1 MHMADKLRMG
11 AVGEADVIL
20 AFKAIGAITIPA
32 VPADEVTA
40 ALHRLSRDKVPLIFI
55 TESAARLAP
64 EAMSRYDQ
72 TPDTAV
78 IPIPGIG
85 GSDGYGTQRVRENVI
100 KAIGADI
107 LIKQDRNE
115 G

>member
-1 MHMADKLRMG
+1 MADKLRMG

-32 VPADEVTA
+32 VTEDEVSQ
-40 ALHRLSRDKVPLIFI
+40 ALHRLSQDKVPLIFI
-55 TESAARLAP
+55 TENAARLAP
-64 EAMSRYDQ
+64 EAMSQYERS
-72 TPDTAV
+72 PGTAV

-85 GSDGYGTQRVRENVI
+85 GSDGFGRERVRENVI

>member
-1 MHMADKLRMG
+1 MADKLLMG
-11 AVGEADVIL
+11 AVGESDVIL
-20 AFKAIGAITIPA
+20 AFKSIGAITISA
-32 VPADEVTA
+32 VTSEEVTQ

-55 TESAARLAP
+55 TEQAARLAP
-64 EAMSRYDQ
+64 EAMSRYEQ

-78 IPIPGIG
+78 IPIPGIN
-85 GSDGYGTQRVRENVI
+85 GSDGYGIQRVRENVI